1 MSDDAEKPRP
11 SGRGVVTGRA
21 LIAAGIVLMATSIPA
36 VAQGPCIPLAFFNA
50 KVEAQFGEEPLAT
63 GRIGDKILRIY
74 YDPDDLSFT
83 IGILSEDRETFCL
96 IATGD
101 RFRPMI
107 PEDLVGEPPVTPG
120 KGKINITVVPKSP
133 ATPGLARVR

>member
-1 MSDDAEKPRP
+1 MI
-11 SGRGVVTGRA
+11 GRA
-21 LIAAGIVLMATSIPA
+21 LLAAGIVLMATSVPA
-36 VAQGPCIPLAFFNA
+36 VAQSPCVPLAFFNA

-74 YDPDDLSFT
+74 YDSSDLSFT

-107 PEDLVGEPPVTPG
+107 PEDMIGEPPITPG
-120 KGKINITVVPKSP
+120 KGKINITIVPKSP
-133 ATPGLARVR
+133 ATPGITMVR